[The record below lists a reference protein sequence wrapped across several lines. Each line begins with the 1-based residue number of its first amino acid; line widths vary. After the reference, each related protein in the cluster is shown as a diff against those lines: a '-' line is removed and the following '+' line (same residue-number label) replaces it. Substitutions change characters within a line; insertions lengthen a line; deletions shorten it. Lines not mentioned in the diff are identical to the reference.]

1 VPCGC
6 FAPLQ
11 APDAVHDVAL
21 VEDHVSVELP
31 FTETSGGSALRFTV
45 GIGGGGGVEPTVTC
59 AVREMLPPEP
69 VHWSE

>member
-1 VPCGC
+1 
-6 FAPLQ
+6 
-11 APDAVHDVAL
+11 L

-31 FTETSGGSALRFTV
+31 FTATSGGLALRFTV

-59 AVREMLPPEP
+59 AVREMLPPAP